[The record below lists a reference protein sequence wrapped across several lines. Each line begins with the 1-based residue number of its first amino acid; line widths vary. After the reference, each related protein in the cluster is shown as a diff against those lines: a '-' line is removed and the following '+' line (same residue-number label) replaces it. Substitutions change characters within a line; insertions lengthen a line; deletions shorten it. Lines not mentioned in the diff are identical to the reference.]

1 MCIVNPA
8 SGGSFS
14 YNDYNYTNTNTNVGS
29 QLCKHR
35 NTNPSNKLKKYFI
48 KKSIKMKDFK
58 QLNIN
63 PVGKNFSGTK
73 IKMSKVLNREI
84 IIHDFKIE
92 DSKIFKDN
100 NSKCLHLQIEL
111 NEVKYIIFTSSNGL
125 IDSIKQTVPGDFPFT
140 TTIIEENDRYLF
152 S

>member
-1 MCIVNPA
+1 
-8 SGGSFS
+8 
-14 YNDYNYTNTNTNVGS
+14 
-29 QLCKHR
+29 
-35 NTNPSNKLKKYFI
+35 
-48 KKSIKMKDFK
+48 MKDFK